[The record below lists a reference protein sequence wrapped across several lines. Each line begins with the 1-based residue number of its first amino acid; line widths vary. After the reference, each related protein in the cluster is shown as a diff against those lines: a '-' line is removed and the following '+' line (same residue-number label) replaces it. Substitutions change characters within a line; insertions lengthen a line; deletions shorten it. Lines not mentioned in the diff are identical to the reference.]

1 MHIENFHENQ
11 IKTSEI
17 VTEFYAALAKGEE
30 YRAETWAKTLDK
42 HEEDNYAKERL
53 KKEIERKYRDE
64 KCKLCNGLCIVQ
76 VVRDQTKKNFG
87 RLYVRC
93 RDTYSQGHTFDWVSE
108 ADLKK

>member
-17 VTEFYAALAKGEE
+17 VKKFYTALAKGEE

-76 VVRDQTKKNFG
+76 VVRDQSKKNFG